1 MSRILLSLLLV
12 VPAVCAQT
20 GEPRKPHP
28 YAPSIKEL
36 TEEEEKKLDTIVDRF
51 ILFDTGKL
59 RGAEGQQAYRD
70 FVKLGPDA
78 IPALLRGLTRASMIQ
93 HSCPVTVIASK
104 LERLLGASMDLR
116 LLDFARDEMASA
128 AGDGPHR
135 VVVQNL
141 RFGVTQRMNALK
153 RAGVT
158 ALKPGQQFVKSM
170 MTSALIEEAGK
181 ERGDRLRQVLAELGQ
196 RNGDEVLNTLG
207 ISAGSYDKEIQ
218 QIARTSL
225 NTNLTRQKPDDL
237 RKNLTHEK
245 SEVRLAAV
253 RVVRTKE
260 LRWGSELIER
270 LSDDDATVREW
281 AVTALIRMARGM
293 DFGPPKN
300 ASKEQR
306 DQAIQRWRA
315 WWERQGSSKTR

>member
-1 MSRILLSLLLV
+1 MSRFLLSFFLV
-12 VPAVCAQT
+12 LTVVCARADET
-20 GEPRKPHP
+20 RKPHP

-36 TEEEEKKLDTIVDRF
+36 SEEEERKLDTIVDRF

-59 RGAEGQQAYRD
+59 RGAEGQQAYRE

-93 HSCPVTVIASK
+93 HSCPVTVIATK
-104 LERLLGASMDLR
+104 LERLLAGSADLR
-116 LLDFARDEMASA
+116 LLDYARDEMASA

-135 VVVQNL
+135 AVVQNL

-158 ALKPGQQFVKSM
+158 ALKPGQQFVNA
-170 MTSALIEEAGK
+170 MTTAALIEEAGK

-218 QIARTSL
+218 QVARTAL

-237 RKNLTHEK
+237 KKNLTHEK

-253 RVVRTKE
+253 RVVRTKG

-270 LSDDDATVREW
+270 LNDEDANVREW
-281 AVTALIRMARGM
+281 AVTALIKLARGT
-293 DFGPPKN
+293 DYGPPKN

-306 DQAIQRWRA
+306 DQAIQRWRT
-315 WWERQGSSKTR
+315 WWERQGSSKR